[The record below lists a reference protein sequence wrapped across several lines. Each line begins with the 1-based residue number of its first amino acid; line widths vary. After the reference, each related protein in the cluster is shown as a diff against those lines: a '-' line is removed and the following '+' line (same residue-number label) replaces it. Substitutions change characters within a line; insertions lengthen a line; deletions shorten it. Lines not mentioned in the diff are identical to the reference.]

1 MDKIKYEFDPQ
12 NRLTVTNS
20 ALRGMRKVLDGQ
32 FKISEDNTLTYHIK
46 SPIPGET
53 KIPHQIKL
61 KGDWSLSKDHQLRF
75 TLDKSNRRTFGE
87 QLIFQ
92 GEIIDVRKKSL
103 LFSVTTRTKEEMLS
117 VYILELSGSWQA
129 DEHNRLIFR
138 VDKERGNSDPLIF
151 EGAWQVNKNYQIT
164 YSYQKEQLTRKTKQI
179 HSLIFQGRW
188 EIKDKARLSYLLDVN
203 SLSGF
208 NFNTSIGTFKE
219 DYIQYE
225 LGIGLS
231 ARKQPIKRTIT
242 FSGKWKIKKN
252 LGLVFEVEREKRKIQ
267 AIVFG
272 AEAKLKHKG
281 RVSFSLRNILNQKIG
296 AELELSR
303 DIFAGD
309 GQAFLRLLKLKEE
322 SAILAGIGW
331 RW

>member
-1 MDKIKYEFDPQ
+1 MNKIKYEFDPH

-32 FKISEDNTLTYHIK
+32 FKISGDNTLTYHIK
-46 SPIPGET
+46 SPIPCET

-61 KGDWSLSKDHQLRF
+61 KGAWSLSKDHQLRF
-75 TLDKSNRRTFGE
+75 TLDKSSRQTFGE
-87 QLIFQ
+87 QLTFQ
-92 GEIIDVRKKSL
+92 GEIIDVRRNSL

-129 DEHNRLIFR
+129 DEHNRFIFR
-138 VDKERGNSDPLIF
+138 VDKERGSSDSLIF
-151 EGAWQVNKNYQIT
+151 EGAWQINKNYQVT

-179 HSLIFQGRW
+179 HSLIFQGHW

-203 SLSGF
+203 SVSGF
-208 NFNTSIGTFKE
+208 DFNTSAGIFKD
-219 DYIQYE
+219 DYIKYE

-231 ARKQPIKRTIT
+231 GRKQPIKRTIT
-242 FSGKWKIKKN
+242 FFGKWRIKKN
-252 LGLVFEVEREKRKIQ
+252 LGLVFEVKRQGRKIQ

-272 AEAKLKHKG
+272 AEVKLSDKG
-281 RVSFSLRNILNQKIG
+281 RVSFSLRNSLNQEIG

-303 DIFAGD
+303 DIFSGD
-309 GQAFLRLLKLKEE
+309 GQAFLRLLKSKEE
-322 SAILAGIGW
+322 SAILAGVGW